1 MVGYRGDD
9 IEDMVAVKED
19 IEGRI
24 F

>member
-9 IEDMVAVKED
+9 IEDMDAVNGD
-19 IEGRI
+19 IEGEI

>member
-9 IEDMVAVKED
+9 IEDMDAVNED
-19 IEGRI
+19 IEGGI

>member
-9 IEDMVAVKED
+9 IEDMVAVQED
-19 IEGRI
+19 IEGGI

>member
-9 IEDMVAVKED
+9 IEDMIAVKGD
-19 IEGRI
+19 IEGGI